1 LHRTAQYP
9 PKHDDTACERSAFER
24 GADKISNG
32 SDAIVAMLGEMSKNV
47 RILCN
52 FDPSVCESSLRDSR
66 RCRGRRAAAG
76 GTGSLRV
83 DQRES
88 PERRPVQP
96 DLAAQ
101 ARRESG

>member
-24 GADKISNG
+24 GTDKVSNG

-52 FDPSVCESSLRDSR
+52 FDPGVCESSLRDSR

-83 DQRES
+83 D
-88 PERRPVQP
+88 
-96 DLAAQ
+96 
-101 ARRESG
+101 